1 MSSRVLISDQARDLL
16 EKEQERRI
24 QAKWKRRCSLGEIA
38 SEAILMFAGLG
49 SGLDA
54 FNDNDSITKEAG
66 FQ

>member
-1 MSSRVLISDQARDLL
+1 MSARVLISDHAKDLL

-24 QAKWKRRCSLGEIA
+24 KARWKRRCSLGEIA

-54 FNDNDSITKEAG
+54 VNDSDSTTKEAT
-66 FQ
+66 F